1 MTFFQK
7 TFYFLVKSFFFICL
21 KVYNRLSIRWGTSL
35 PDRNVIVIANH
46 CSNLDPVVM
55 GAVFP
60 RRVRFLGKSEL
71 FEPFL
76 FGSMVRALGV
86 VPVDKQDSQSAGTA
100 LKAFLRLLK
109 EGENVLLFPEGGR
122 SLDGKL
128 KPLEGGAALIAMK
141 SGAPIVPAFV
151 SGTFEAMPPGA
162 KWVKPVHLAVVF
174 GETIETGEYMSLG
187 REGRNKLVIK
197 LQETLES
204 LESLALELK

>member
-21 KVYNRLSIRWGTSL
+21 KVYNRLSIRWGASL

-128 KPLEGGAALIAMK
+128 QPLEGGAALIAMK

-151 SGTFEAMPPGA
+151 SGTFEAMPPGQSGSNRSI
-162 KWVKPVHLAVVF
+162 WQLSSVKP
-174 GETIETGEYMSLG
+174 
-187 REGRNKLVIK
+187 
-197 LQETLES
+197 
-204 LESLALELK
+204 